1 MLCYLQRTK
10 HLGITFG
17 GKTRVPSC
25 SANPPLNTKAI
36 IADGG
41 LLLWSDASYGT
52 ARSHGGHVI
61 MYHNG
66 ALAWSSRKLKVMAQ
80 SSTEA
85 EICAGV
91 AGCKDITFVR
101 NIISFMWVKLTSSTA
116 LLIDNEGMWFN
127 IRNSGVSQRTRHFE
141 LWMQYVREQYTIGRI
156 TAHHVGTNEE
166 RADIMTKAMTKD
178 DGSFWM
184 FRSEILNLQ

>member
-1 MLCYLQRTK
+1 MR
-10 HLGITFG
+10 G
-17 GKTRVPSC
+17 GCAV
-25 SANPPLNTKAI
+25 
-36 IADGG
+36 
-41 LLLWSDASYGT
+41 
-52 ARSHGGHVI
+52 
-61 MYHNG
+61 
-66 ALAWSSRKLKVMAQ
+66 AWSSHKLRAIAM

-156 TAHHVGTNEE
+156 TAHHVGTRWSSRRREG
-166 RADIMTKAMTKD
+166 
-178 DGSFWM
+178 DGIATGGGGGGILPRLSSLRLSLSAL
-184 FRSEILNLQ
+184 RSSSLLAICTTMSRP